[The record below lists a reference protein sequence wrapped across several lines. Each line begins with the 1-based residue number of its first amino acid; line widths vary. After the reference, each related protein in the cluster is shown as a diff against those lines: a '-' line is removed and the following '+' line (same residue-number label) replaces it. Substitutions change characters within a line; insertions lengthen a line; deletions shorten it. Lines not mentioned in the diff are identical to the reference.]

1 MNSKLD
7 KQRLFNQ
14 LFLEV
19 MKWAYSYSIYQW
31 LIFINKFK
39 WRAKQDNSI
48 PLYLCVSLS
57 SKSHYSYYQKF
68 WVCVIKKFFSH
79 FLFSYANFEK
89 KLFNYFRDSFL
100 VRGKRLRFK
109 LEFKYI

>member
-31 LIFINKFK
+31 PIFINKFK

-48 PLYLCVSLS
+48 SLYLCVPLIQIPLFLLPEILGLC
-57 SKSHYSYYQKF
+57 HQK
-68 WVCVIKKFFSH
+68 IFSH
-79 FLFSYANFEK
+79 FLFPYANFEK

>member
-31 LIFINKFK
+31 PIFINKFK

-48 PLYLCVSLS
+48 SLYLCVSLS

-68 WVCVIKKFFSH
+68 WVCVIKKFF
-79 FLFSYANFEK
+79 LISYFPMQTLK
-89 KLFNYFRDSFL
+89 KNYLIIS
-100 VRGKRLRFK
+100 
-109 LEFKYI
+109 EIPS